1 MKAGAAL
8 VVGAGPREAATRA
21 AEEALRSLR
30 GEPVSLAVLF
40 ATPQY
45 SPRAEALLGALR
57 SALGPVPMVGCVAES
72 IVGGSREVESEPG
85 VALWLLAGTGPVET
99 FSMGYVKARG
109 GGLYGGYR
117 FGLDGGLHLR
127 FCDPLSFPAGKLLEH
142 LNEHVPGALLA
153 GGMADAPARRGPR
166 LFLDGRAVDGGAVGV
181 RLPGVTA
188 DLVVSQGCRPIGSPY
203 TVTRAEGNV
212 MYELGG
218 RPPFE
223 RLKEI
228 VATLPERDRDL
239 LANGGLQLG
248 RVIDE
253 YRAEQRHGDFL
264 IRGVVGADPDT
275 GAIVTSHEIG
285 DEIDVGQTVQFHVRD
300 AESAHEDLR
309 EALEREVPVL
319 AGRGPVAALLF
330 TGHARGS
337 RLFSTPHHDAGLV
350 AKFLGEIPT
359 AGFFC
364 AGELGP
370 VGGKNF
376 LQGLTASV
384 VIFR

>member
-8 VVGAGPREAATRA
+8 VVGAGPQEAATRA
-21 AEEALRSLR
+21 AEEALGSL
-30 GEPVSLAVLF
+30 GGGAVSLAVLF

-45 SPRAEALLGALR
+45 SARAEALLGALR
-57 SALGPVPMVGCVAES
+57 SVLGPVPMIGCVAES
-72 IVGGSREVESEPG
+72 VVGGAREVESEPG
-85 VALWLLAGTGPVET
+85 VSLWLAAETGPVET
-99 FSMGYVKARG
+99 FSMGYVQARG

-117 FGLDGGLHLR
+117 FGADAGLHLLL
-127 FCDPLSFPAGKLLEH
+127 CDPDTFPVGKLLEH
-142 LNEHVPGALLA
+142 LNERVPGALLA
-153 GGMADAPARRGPR
+153 GGMAGGGSARRGPR
-166 LFLDGRAVDGGAVGV
+166 LFLDGKAVDSGAVGV
-181 RLPGVTA
+181 RLAGVTA

-203 TVTRAEGNV
+203 TVTRAVGHI
-212 MYELGG
+212 MHELGG

-228 VATLPERDRDL
+228 VATLPESDRDL
-239 LANGGLQLG
+239 LGNGGLQLG

-264 IRGVVGADPDT
+264 VRSVVGADPDT
-275 GAIVTSHEIG
+275 GAIVTG
-285 DEIDVGQTVQFHVRD
+285 DEIEVGQTVQFHVRD

-309 EALEREVPVL
+309 EALEREVTAL
-319 AGRGPVAALLF
+319 AGRDPAAALLF
-330 TGHARGS
+330 TCNARGS
-337 RLFSTPHHDAGLV
+337 RLFSTPNHDAGLV
-350 AKFLGEIPT
+350 ARLLGEIPS

-376 LQGLTASV
+376 LHGFTASV
-384 VIFR
+384 AIFR